1 MRGNPWNPVVAD
13 KPETALARW
22 SRLKRAGTDLEAESP
37 RDDQLPAAAVSNQET
52 EMEPAGDR
60 SEETAPDPGDT
71 TAGPDQGDAT
81 AAPDLP
87 DIASLNAESDFS
99 VFLRDGVSEDIRRK
113 ALRVLWR
120 SDPVLANLDG
130 LNDYDEDFSVAHTIA
145 EAVKTAYT
153 VGKGY
158 LSEEE
163 GPRENEEGPG
173 EKEEGPGEK
182 EEGPGEKEEGKDT
195 ASVPSGESEIQES
208 RSESSIA
215 DEGADK
221 GADDGKEPGATEPR
235 ELGERSDASD
245 EASESEDGSDTK
257 A

>member
-1 MRGNPWNPVVAD
+1 
-13 KPETALARW
+13 
-22 SRLKRAGTDLEAESP
+22 
-37 RDDQLPAAAVSNQET
+37 
-52 EMEPAGDR
+52 MEPAGDR

-71 TAGPDQGDAT
+71 TAGPDQGDAP

-163 GPRENEEGPG
+163 GPRE
-173 EKEEGPGEK
+173 KE
-182 EEGPGEKEEGKDT
+182 EEGKDT
-195 ASVPSGESEIQES
+195 ANAPSGESEIQES
-208 RSESSIA
+208 RPEMSIA
-215 DEGADK
+215 DEGADE

-235 ELGERSDASD
+235 ESGERSDAPD
-245 EASESEDGSDTK
+245 EASESEGGSDTK
-257 A
+257 V